1 MSAVLSR
8 FANPAARIGHAG
20 DQAPTLDDARGLFI
34 ADLPAFPASRDPAT
48 DGPRVRL
55 LELEIARLQ
64 RVNQR
69 LQDTLGRVFASVR
82 EYPDQVAMDSESYL
96 PPPLVAEIAEA
107 LHQAGQA

>member
-20 DQAPTLDDARGLFI
+20 DQAPTLDDARALFI
-34 ADLPAFPASRDPAT
+34 ADLPAFPASNEPAT

-69 LQDTLGRVFASVR
+69 LQDTLGRVFSEVR
-82 EYPDQVAMDSESYL
+82 DYPDEPPHSCDSYL
-96 PPPLVAEIAEA
+96 PPFLVAEIAEA